1 MFLFHAQLDEFSIG
15 YYTRKWKRPIRS
27 ILRARWNDKESLAH
41 DPMDCEPCDMDQVE
55 FSATVFLTKDR
66 KKPAKRLQWS
76 ASREREEKR
85 REEENGPRMHRMVPK
100 HSSSVVGN
108 RSILTGWKRGKQE
121 RFLLHHDS
129 MIRLLSKIYT
139 RVFGFIE
146 KLPSFEREIVIGLNL
161 DGKDTKRH
169 DEFHTFN

>member
-1 MFLFHAQLDEFSIG
+1 MNPVTWTKWNFRPPCFLQKTAKSPQKG
-15 YYTRKWKRPIRS
+15 C
-27 ILRARWNDKESLAH
+27 NDPRQE
-41 DPMDCEPCDMDQVE
+41 
-55 FSATVFLTKDR
+55 
-66 KKPAKRLQWS
+66 
-76 ASREREEKR
+76 RERRR

-100 HSSSVVGN
+100 HSSSVIGN

-129 MIRLLSKIYT
+129 MIRLFSKIYT

>member
-1 MFLFHAQLDEFSIG
+1 MEKTNSIHSSG
-15 YYTRKWKRPIRS
+15 SVLRERQGESSSRSNGLWTLWHGPSGIFGHRVSYKRPQK
-27 ILRARWNDKESLAH
+27 A
-41 DPMDCEPCDMDQVE
+41 
-55 FSATVFLTKDR
+55 R
-66 KKPAKRLQWS
+66 KKAAMIRVK
-76 ASREREEKR
+76 RERRR

-100 HSSSVVGN
+100 HSSSVIGN

-129 MIRLLSKIYT
+129 MIRLFSKIYT